1 MIIENVGIFAK
12 PGYRSIDITV
22 KSILDY
28 FQSKNVNVFL
38 DDKTAKRLGIK
49 YQITPQVLEIL
60 DLIITVGGDGTVL
73 YAARSIRDKIIPI
86 LTINMG
92 SMGFI
97 TEIFPED
104 FKKAIERILNNNFIL
119 EERSRLDIQVNN
131 LQIPYALNELL
142 IKTCPESKLI
152 PIKIFLDGVF
162 LEKFKADGVMIAT
175 PTGSTAH
182 ALSAGGPI
190 LFPSIKGFLIL
201 PLNPIELEMRPI
213 VIDDNVNILLDI
225 ETPNT
230 DIYLI
235 VDGQFVFKIPKE
247 RKSAEIIVRKS
258 KWPIQ
263 IIRFDRKHF
272 IKKISEKFGK

>member
-1 MIIENVGIFAK
+1 
-12 PGYRSIDITV
+12 
-22 KSILDY
+22 
-28 FQSKNVNVFL
+28 
-38 DDKTAKRLGIK
+38 
-49 YQITPQVLEIL
+49 
-60 DLIITVGGDGTVL
+60 
-73 YAARSIRDKIIPI
+73 
-86 LTINMG
+86 MG